1 MTVNE
6 GETAIDQARRRRTVP
21 RPSDVDVVA
30 LKRDLRGHVRG
41 EVRFDAGSR
50 GLYANDFSIYRHVPI
65 GVVIP
70 RAPDDVVAAGAACGR
85 LGAPTLPRGC
95 GPGRAGKS
103 V

>member
-1 MTVNE
+1 MTGDE
-6 GETAIDQARRRRTVP
+6 RATDIGRARRRRTVP

-30 LKRDLRGHVRG
+30 LKRDLRDNVRG

-70 RAPDDVVAAGAACGR
+70 RDADDDVGRRGR
-85 LGAPTLPRGC
+85 LPPPRRADPPARLRHRPGW
-95 GPGRAGKS
+95 GRA
-103 V
+103 